1 MVFSSLSHDN
11 TTQLVLQTIDAY
23 ERSAKE
29 CVARWNKRRPRRPS
43 LLVEWLQYLPA
54 GTRLLDLG
62 CGGGGDAG
70 DLDLR
75 GYRVV
80 GVDRTSA
87 LLSAGRRRYRSLPLV
102 RADLRQLPFHA
113 MSFDGLWAAAS
124 LMHLPKPEARRIL
137 ADLCKLVR
145 PGGLFAATVT
155 YGMKSRLVTDGW
167 VPGRYFARWKKDELA
182 RAVRR
187 AGWTILELNVVANRE
202 RKGRWLNLLA
212 QKQS

>member
-1 MVFSSLSHDN
+1 MAPLRSAHDN
-11 TTQLVLQTIDAY
+11 TTQLVLQTTDAY

-29 CVARWNKRRPRRPS
+29 CMARWDKRRHRRPP

-54 GTRLLDLG
+54 GASLLDLG
-62 CGGGGDAG
+62 CGGGQDAG
-70 DLDLR
+70 DLARR
-75 GYRVV
+75 GYRIV

-87 LLSAGRRRYRSLPLV
+87 LLSAGRRRYPLLPLV
-102 RADLRQLPFHA
+102 RADLRDLPFQA

-124 LMHLPKPEARRIL
+124 LMHFPKPEARRIL
-137 ADLCKLVR
+137 ADLCRLIR
-145 PGGLFAATVT
+145 LGGLFAATMT
-155 YGMKSRLVTDGW
+155 YGTKSRLVTDGW

-187 AGWTILELNVVANRE
+187 AGWTILELNVVNNRE
-202 RKGRWLNLLA
+202 RKGRWVNLLA